1 MRMQWLKKAI
11 ERIKQSQL
19 PQNKLKN
26 GLIMQQMQ
34 KNKRQATKQKT
45 DQALRATDRERSSR
59 PELLD
64 HAVHV
69 LPDGDE
75 WIVKTAHAKQ
85 AANRYQVKEE
95 AIERGKEI
103 AINIGEQ
110 LAIHKQSG
118 QIQDVLSY

>member
-1 MRMQWLKKAI
+1 MVEEGYQENQAI
-11 ERIKQSQL
+11 PIATEQAKEWYDNATEAEKQE
-19 PQNKLKN
+19 
-26 GLIMQQMQ
+26 I
-34 KNKRQATKQKT
+34 KQKT
-45 DQALRATDRERSSR
+45 DQALRATDHERSSR

-64 HAVHV
+64 HGVHV

-75 WIVKTAHAKQ
+75 WIVKTAHAEQ

-103 AINIGEQ
+103 AKNKGEQ